1 MKLSRFRRKNFTS
14 LKKRKS
20 AKRRR
25 QTKRTPT
32 KKFNIRKRYYM
43 RGGAG
48 YMLTLNQ
55 KDINELK
62 GCKDLFDYTKTQ
74 IKAGMGL
81 ERIEEAPGAPGA
93 FIIRSADGYDT
104 GYYIYEKEN
113 PDTYGTALS
122 IYNSGRPFDW
132 VKPEIISTG
141 DRPTRESDRG
151 FDSGR

>member
-25 QTKRTPT
+25 QTKRRPT

-43 RGGAG
+43 RGGTG

-55 KDINELK
+55 KDINDLK

-81 ERIEEAPGAPGA
+81 EHIPGA
-93 FIIRSADGYDT
+93 FIIRSADGS
-104 GYYIYEKEN
+104 GYYIYEKDN

-122 IYNSGRPFDW
+122 VYNSGRPLDW
-132 VKPEIISTG
+132 VKPEIMSTG

-151 FDSGR
+151 FASGR

>member
-1 MKLSRFRRKNFTS
+1 MKLSRFRRKSFTS
-14 LKKRKS
+14 MKKRKS
-20 AKRRR
+20 TKRRR
-25 QTKRTPT
+25 QTKRRPT

-48 YMLTLNQ
+48 DMLTLNQ
-55 KDINELK
+55 EDITALIA
-62 GCKDLFDYTKTQ
+62 CKDLFEYTKTK

-81 ERIEEAPGAPGA
+81 EHIPGA
-93 FIIRSADGYDT
+93 FIIRSADGSA
-104 GYYIYEKEN
+104 YYIYEKDN

-141 DRPTRESDRG
+141 DGRTRESDRG

>member
-20 AKRRR
+20 TKKRR
-25 QTKRTPT
+25 QTKRRPM
-32 KKFNIRKRYYM
+32 KKFNIRKTHHM
-43 RGGAG
+43 RGGGMAII
-48 YMLTLNQ
+48 LTEQ
-55 KDINELK
+55 DITDLK
-62 GCKDLFDYTKTQ
+62 NCKDLFDYTKTK
-74 IKAGMGL
+74 IKAGMRL
-81 ERIEEAPGAPGA
+81 EHISGA
-93 FIIRSADGYDT
+93 FVIRSEDGT

-113 PDTYGTALS
+113 PDTYGTALT

-141 DRPTRESDRG
+141 DRSTRESDRG

>member
-25 QTKRTPT
+25 QTKTRPT
-32 KKFNIRKRYYM
+32 KKFNIRKRYYI

-55 KDINELK
+55 KDINDLK

-81 ERIEEAPGAPGA
+81 EHIPGA
-93 FIIRSADGYDT
+93 FIIRSADGAA
-104 GYYIYEKEN
+104 YYIYQKDN
-113 PDTYGTALS
+113 PDTYGTAAN
-122 IYNSGRPFDW
+122 IYNSSRPSDW

-141 DRPTRESDRG
+141 DSSARDR
-151 FDSGR
+151 DRAYDTGR